1 MAVAE
6 CGSLPVGVP
15 SNSLSGVFI
24 SFCKS
29 KPVTE
34 TPSAWLS
41 NALAAEIK
49 NRRWPSDAEFFER
62 WVRAPI
68 YGSRTLCQV
77 VLECME
83 EQFGHREAVQL
94 ADSTI
99 EHVLPQT
106 LTPEWEKA
114 LGDNPG
120 RIHGEWLHTR
130 ECPVDRRK

>member
-1 MAVAE
+1 
-6 CGSLPVGVP
+6 
-15 SNSLSGVFI
+15 
-24 SFCKS
+24 
-29 KPVTE
+29 
-34 TPSAWLS
+34 
-41 NALAAEIK
+41 
-49 NRRWPSDAEFFER
+49 
-62 WVRAPI
+62 
-68 YGSRTLCQV
+68 
-77 VLECME
+77 ME